1 MVRVKEAFAHD
12 KATQIGT
19 DILIANPEINLMWA
33 SNEGGTV
40 GAVNAVVAADHV
52 GKTYVMGTD
61 TTSELINMVQQGDI
75 LLAVN
80 SQFPQDMGAGAM
92 RYALKAI
99 KGEPIDQYLQLTP
112 TKVFTTLD
120 KFATAQWL
128 IDHAD
133 GLP

>member
-1 MVRVKEAFAHD
+1 MNNQEAFAHD

-33 SNEGGTV
+33 ANEGGTV
-40 GAVNAVVAADHV
+40 GAVNAVVAADQV

-61 TTSELINMVQQGDI
+61 TTSELINMVQQGDV

-99 KGEPIDQYLQLTP
+99 KGEPIEQYLQLTP
-112 TKVFTTLD
+112 TKIYTTLD
-120 KFATAQWL
+120 RLATAKWL
-128 IDHAD
+128 VDHAD